1 MAPFI
6 FNIFGKRQDLEN
18 MLNFA
23 AFQKYYILLF
33 YI

>member
-6 FNIFGKRQDLEN
+6 YNIFRKRQNLEN
-18 MLNFA
+18 ILNFA